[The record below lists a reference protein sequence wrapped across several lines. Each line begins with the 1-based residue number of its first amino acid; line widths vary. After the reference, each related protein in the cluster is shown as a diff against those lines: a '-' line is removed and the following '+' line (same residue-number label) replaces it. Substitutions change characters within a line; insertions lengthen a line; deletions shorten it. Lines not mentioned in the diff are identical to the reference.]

1 MRLQVL
7 YWLMFSDEEIGDAA
21 VQSVWDLHKLDIA
34 ITDPLWIQMYIDNLR
49 EDCQCLECLPS
60 AIEDTT

>member
-1 MRLQVL
+1 
-7 YWLMFSDEEIGDAA
+7 MFSDEEIGDAA